1 MSICGHAFKWKA
13 CPPVMTTPRPTPE
26 LIESVRH
33 YVHFDNLAESL
44 TKQVANARTLRSEYE
59 TKVLTLLDN
68 SGMRNAVLQ
77 INGGTLQ
84 RSSKSKPTDLSWS
97 FLEENLQAYF
107 KTKGK
112 SDETATIMEFIQQRR
127 GAKTVE
133 FLKKTHAESTAKKTP
148 GA

>member
-1 MSICGHAFKWKA
+1 MAA
-13 CPPVMTTPRPTPE
+13 PRPSPE

-59 TKVLTLLDN
+59 TKVLTLLDTT
-68 SGMRNAVLQ
+68 GMRNAVLQ
-77 INGGTLQ
+77 INGATLQ

-97 FLEENLQAYF
+97 FLEENLHAYF
-107 KTKGK
+107 KSKAK
-112 SDETATIMEFIQQRR
+112 ADETTAIMEFIQQRR

-133 FLKKTHAESTAKKTP
+133 FLKKTSADPTPKKTP
-148 GA
+148 VS

>member
-1 MSICGHAFKWKA
+1 
-13 CPPVMTTPRPTPE
+13 MTAPRPTPE

-44 TKQVANARTLRSEYE
+44 TKQVTNARTLRSEYE
-59 TKVLTLLDN
+59 TKVLTLLDG

-84 RSSKSKPTDLSWS
+84 RSSKTKPTDLSWT
-97 FLEENLQAYF
+97 FLEENLHAYY
-107 KTKGK
+107 KAKGK
-112 SDETATIMEFIQQRR
+112 SDEAPMIMEFIQQRR

-133 FLKKTHAESTAKKTP
+133 FLKKTSAEAASKKTP
-148 GA
+148 AA